1 MFRVASRVA
10 AFNCLI
16 LMPHSVWS
24 LGCVPHLTSQFTCHW
39 HWTSTLRNIYRFC
52 IASCFVSLSLVLPF
66 SVACTLISRS
76 ISSLGLYRHCSLH
89 AKIWQMK
96 HPHYRVSRKSSSFT
110 SNMLIIYTICQ
121 VNSGSLQWEQWI
133 YFNIQQLVFSVVS
146 LSLTFWLPKL
156 HLYFWSPLNILS
168 VFLVSA

>member
-1 MFRVASRVA
+1 MKLCQNSAIQLKFCPNSRMSRHT
-10 AFNCLI
+10 CQCQTMDL
-16 LMPHSVWS
+16 
-24 LGCVPHLTSQFTCHW
+24 QFTKLYNIRKW
-39 HWTSTLRNIYRFC
+39 IYR
-52 IASCFVSLSLVLPF
+52 LSLVLPF
-66 SVACTLISRS
+66 SVACTLISRC
-76 ISSLGLYRHCSLH
+76 ISFLGLYRHCSLH

-96 HPHYRVSRKSSSFT
+96 HPHYIVSRKNSSFT

-133 YFNIQQLVFSVVS
+133 YFNIQQFVFSVVS